1 MTMKRLL
8 MILAVLAL
16 SSVGAMAQS
25 QEDGISEFERRRK
38 ESNEA
43 FKRTKERSVKRF
55 NEEKNREY
63 AQWMKQ
69 KWEFFE
75 SQEEL
80 TPPPSPD
87 PVIPPTVEP
96 ETTPMA
102 PPKQVEHENT
112 PIVAAEPA
120 PKPNVEVVPPAV
132 APMDE
137 RQYIY
142 ADFYGS
148 EVRVAYTPAMVT
160 HMTDCK
166 EANVSAAWS
175 HLSESSSNLWLKE
188 LFELRNEL
196 ALCDWAYYRLVEKAS
211 LALLGEGND
220 AVLLQVFTLVQSG
233 LKVRMGRED
242 NSLRLLYPSLIDLYG
257 YSYIT
262 IEGLKYYVLSKG
274 KVGGVYIYDSIFP
287 GEQLPSSQ
295 ITIPQLSL
303 NPTEKSYHSSN
314 RYPNVAVTAGTSFNL
329 MDFYNECPRNT
340 SWQYYANAN
349 ISDNLK
355 AQVYPT
361 LSKEMEGLSDKDAAN
376 VLINFVQTGFE
387 YKTDDE
393 HFGYERPLYG
403 DEMFYYNYSDCEDRS
418 ILYSILVRDLLGLDV
433 VLLHFKNHLATAVH
447 FNSEVE
453 GDYLMI
459 GGEKYIVCD
468 PTYINATIGMTM
480 PGMEERLENIIVLN

>member
-1 MTMKRLL
+1 MMKRLL
-8 MILAVLAL
+8 VILAFLAL
-16 SSVGAMAQS
+16 SSVGAMAQVDEMS
-25 QEDGISEFERRRK
+25 DFERRRK

-63 AQWMKQ
+63 AKWMKQ

-87 PVIPPTVEP
+87 PVTPPEVEP
-96 ETTPMA
+96 DTAPI
-102 PPKQVEHENT
+102 PPKQVDHENA
-112 PIVAAEPA
+112 PILLAEPA

-132 APMDE
+132 EPMGDQ
-137 RQYIY
+137 QYVY
-142 ADFYGS
+142 ADYYGS
-148 EVRVAYTPAMVT
+148 EMAIAYTPTMVT
-160 HMTDCK
+160 RMIDCK
-166 EANVSAAWS
+166 EGSVSSAWS

-188 LFELRNEL
+188 MFDLRNRL
-196 ALCDWAYYRLVEKAS
+196 SLCDWAYYKLVEKAS
-211 LALLGEGND
+211 RALLGESND

-233 LKVRMGRED
+233 MMVRVGREEG
-242 NSLRLLYPSLIDLYG
+242 SLRLLYPSMIDLYG
-257 YSYIT
+257 YSYVT
-262 IEGLKYYVLSKG
+262 IEGLKYYVMSDG
-274 KVGGVYIYDSIFP
+274 PVGGIYIYDSIFP

-295 ITIPQLSL
+295 ITIPNLQVD
-303 NPTEKSYHSSN
+303 PTTKQSHASN

-349 ISDNLK
+349 ISDDLK

-361 LSKEMEGLSDKDAAN
+361 LKQEIEGLNEKDAAN

-387 YKTDDE
+387 YKTDNAQ
-393 HFGYERPLYG
+393 FGYERPLYG
-403 DEMFYYNYSDCEDRS
+403 DEMFYYNFSDCEDRS
-418 ILYSILVRDLLGLDV
+418 ILFSILVRDLLGLDV
-433 VLLHFKNHLATAVH
+433 VLLHFQNHLATAVR
-447 FNSEVE
+447 FPSDVD
-453 GDYLMI
+453 GDYLLI

-480 PGMEERLENIIVLN
+480 PGMADKLENIIALN